1 MKKTPSALAL
11 ALTGALLLSLTAC
24 SSSGSTTETTGT
36 AENET
41 AGTTAATEET
51 AQSDAESTEADTADT
66 AESTTETVSIT
77 LCLDWTPNTNHT
89 GIYVAEALGYY
100 EEAGLDVT
108 IVQPPEDGALQT
120 CASGQAQFAIS
131 SQDLMAQALDLDEP
145 LPLTAVAA
153 ILQHNSSGL
162 ITRAEDNITTA
173 ADMEGYS
180 YATWNDAT
188 ELAILEY
195 LVEADGGNFDNVT
208 LIPNII
214 SDEAAALSAHQA
226 DIIWV
231 YEGWS
236 VVNADLEG
244 LDYNFMRLRD
254 LDEVFDYYSPLL
266 IANDDFLESNP
277 EAAKAFIAATKK
289 GYEYAVEN
297 VEEAAQML
305 IDGDTTGSLDD
316 STELVYASQE
326 ILSQEYV
333 DDAESW
339 GVIDLER
346 WDTFYSWL
354 YENGLIEN
362 EMASG
367 TGFSADYLE

>member
-24 SSSGSTTETTGT
+24 GSSGSSTETTDAVESET
-36 AENET
+36 SAAAET
-41 AGTTAATEET
+41 SQAGT
-51 AQSDAESTEADTADT
+51 ESTEADAAD
-66 AESTTETVSIT
+66 AEGDTTETVSIT

-120 CASGQAQFAIS
+120 CASGKAQFVIS
-131 SQDLMAQALDLDEP
+131 AQGLMAQALDRDEP
-145 LPLTAVAA
+145 LPVIAVAA

-162 ITRAEDNITTA
+162 ITRAEDNITSA
-173 ADMEGYS
+173 SDMEGYT

-188 ELAILEY
+188 ELAVLKY

-208 LIPNII
+208 LIPNNI

-254 LDEVFDYYSPLL
+254 LDSVFDYYTPLL
-266 IANDDFLESNP
+266 VANDDFLESDP
-277 EAAKAFIAATKK
+277 ETAKACVAATKK
-289 GYEYAVEN
+289 GYEYAVEH
-297 VEEAAQML
+297 VEEAAQIL

-316 STELVYASQE
+316 SLDLVYASQE
-326 ILSQEYV
+326 VLSQEYI

-339 GVIDLER
+339 GVIDLAR
-346 WDTFYSWL
+346 WDAYYNWL

-362 EMASG
+362 ALAAG
-367 TGFSADYLE
+367 AGFSADYLE

>member
-1 MKKTPSALAL
+1 MKETPSALAL

-24 SSSGSTTETTGT
+24 SSSGSSSETTAGT
-36 AENET
+36 AESE
-41 AGTTAATEET
+41 TTAATAEAEET
-51 AQSDAESTEADTADT
+51 SAESTESEAADAEGDTA
-66 AESTTETVSIT
+66 ETVSIT

-208 LIPNII
+208 LIPNNI

-297 VEEAAQML
+297 VEESAQML

-367 TGFSADYLE
+367 TGFSADYLQ